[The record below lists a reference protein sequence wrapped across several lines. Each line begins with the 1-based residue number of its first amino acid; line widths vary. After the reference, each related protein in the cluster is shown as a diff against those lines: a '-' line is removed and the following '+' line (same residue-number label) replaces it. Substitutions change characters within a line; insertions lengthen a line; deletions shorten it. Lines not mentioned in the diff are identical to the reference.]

1 MLLLI
6 LLLAGTLGFSF
17 LCSILEAVILS
28 VTPTYVV
35 AESKRRPRTGRL
47 LAGYKRDAQ
56 RPLAAILALNTIAN
70 TAGAT
75 GVGAQALALFGSASV
90 GVVSAALTLLVLFLS
105 EIIPK
110 TIGATHWRALA
121 PLATRVTQ
129 WLIYGMAPFV
139 WAGGILRLLL
149 QRGQRPARLSKE
161 ELDAIAELGR
171 QAGVVRDSESRVL
184 RNVIRFG
191 SLRVREIMTPRTV
204 VVAFAEQTTV
214 REALGDDL
222 GLRFSRIPVFADNI
236 DAVTGYVLKS
246 DLLLSAARGRNEQ
259 PLAEMRRDISVVP
272 DTQPLR
278 DLFTSFLDQRAHI
291 AVLVDQYGGTAGIV
305 TMEDVVESFLGSE
318 IVDESDVEIDMQKLA
333 TRLGRRRARELG
345 MTDAPAPP
353 RGDPAPGNSAPGNRP
368 PPGATPREP
377 EGA

>member
-246 DLLLSAARGRNEQ
+246 DLQLSAARGRNEQ
-259 PLAEMRRDISVVP
+259 PLAELKRDISVVP

-305 TMEDVVESFLGSE
+305 TM
-318 IVDESDVEIDMQKLA
+318 
-333 TRLGRRRARELG
+333 
-345 MTDAPAPP
+345 
-353 RGDPAPGNSAPGNRP
+353 
-368 PPGATPREP
+368 
-377 EGA
+377 

>member
-28 VTPTYVV
+28 VTPSYVV
-35 AESKRRPRTGRL
+35 AVTKRRPRTGRL
-47 LAGYKRDAQ
+47 LAGYKRDAE

-75 GVGAQALALFGSASV
+75 GVGAQALALFGSTSV
-90 GVVSAALTLLVLFLS
+90 GLVSALLTLLVLFLS

-121 PLATRVTQ
+121 PTTTRVTQ
-129 WLIYGMAPFV
+129 WLIYGMFPFV
-139 WAGGILRLLL
+139 WAGGLLRRVV
-149 QRGQRPARLSKE
+149 QRGHRPTRVSKD
-161 ELDAIAELGR
+161 ELHAIADLGR
-171 QAGVVRDSESRVL
+171 QEGVVQDSESRVL

-214 REALGDDL
+214 QEVLGDRL
-222 GLRFSRIPVFADNI
+222 GLRFSRIPIYAGNI

-246 DLLLSAARGRNEQ
+246 DLLLSAAEGRSARQ
-259 PLAEMRRDISVVP
+259 LAELKRTISLVP

-278 DLFTSFLDQRAHI
+278 DLFTRFLDQREHI
-291 AVLVDQYGGTAGIV
+291 AVLVDQYGGMAGIV
-305 TMEDVVESFLGSE
+305 TMEDVVESLLGSE
-318 IVDESDVEIDMQKLA
+318 IVDESDVEIDMQKEA
-333 TRLGRRRARELG
+333 RRRWQRRARAMG
-345 MTDAPAPP
+345 MTDVPAPP
-353 RGDPAPGNSAPGNRP
+353 QVDP
-368 PPGATPREP
+368 PRES
-377 EGA
+377 GDA

>member
-28 VTPTYVV
+28 VTPSYVV
-35 AESKRRPRTGRL
+35 AVAKRRPRTGHL
-47 LAGYKRDAQ
+47 LARYKRDAE

-90 GVVSAALTLLVLFLS
+90 GLVSALLTLLVLFLS

-110 TIGATHWRALA
+110 TIGATHWRVLA
-121 PLATRVTQ
+121 PPATRVTQ
-129 WLIYGMAPFV
+129 WLIYVMFPFV
-139 WAGGILRLLL
+139 WAGGMLRRVV
-149 QRGQRPARLSKE
+149 QRGHRPTRVSKD
-161 ELDAIAELGR
+161 ELHAIADLGR
-171 QAGVVRDSESRVL
+171 QEGVVQDSESRVL

-214 REALGDDL
+214 QEVLGDRL
-222 GLRFSRIPVFADNI
+222 GLRFSRIPIYADNI

-246 DLLLSAARGRNEQ
+246 DLLLSAAEGRSARQ
-259 PLAEMRRDISVVP
+259 LAELKRSIGLVP

-278 DLFTSFLDQRAHI
+278 DLFTRFLDQREHI
-291 AVLVDQYGGTAGIV
+291 AVLVDQYGGMAGIV
-305 TMEDVVESFLGSE
+305 TMEDVVESLLGSE

-333 TRLGRRRARELG
+333 RRRWQRRARAMG
-345 MTDAPAPP
+345 MTDVPAPP
-353 RGDPAPGNSAPGNRP
+353 QADP
-368 PPGATPREP
+368 PREP
-377 EGA
+377 GDA

>member
-28 VTPTYVV
+28 VTPSYVV

-121 PLATRVTQ
+121 PPATRVTQ

-139 WAGGILRLLL
+139 WAGGMLRHLL
-149 QRGQRPARLSKE
+149 QRGQRPARLSE
-161 ELDAIAELGR
+161 DELDAIAELGR
-171 QAGVVRDSESRVL
+171 QEGMVRDSESRVL
-184 RNVIRFG
+184 RNVLRFG

-259 PLAEMRRDISVVP
+259 ALAELKRDISVVP

-353 RGDPAPGNSAPGNRP
+353 
-368 PPGATPREP
+368 PGAPPQAAPPRES

>member
-28 VTPTYVV
+28 VTPSYVV

-47 LAGYKRDAQ
+47 LAGYKSDAQ

-345 MTDAPAPP
+345 MTDAPAPGNPP
-353 RGDPAPGNSAPGNRP
+353 RAAP
-368 PPGATPREP
+368 PREP

>member
-28 VTPTYVV
+28 VTPSYVV
-35 AESKRRPRTGRL
+35 AVTKRRPRTGRL
-47 LAGYKRDAQ
+47 LAGYKRDAE

-75 GVGAQALALFGSASV
+75 GGGAQALALFGSTSV
-90 GVVSAALTLLVLFLS
+90 GLVSALLTLLVLFLS

-121 PLATRVTQ
+121 PPATRVTQ
-129 WLIYGMAPFV
+129 WLIYGMFPFV
-139 WAGGILRLLL
+139 WAGGLLRRVV
-149 QRGQRPARLSKE
+149 QRGHRPTRVSKD
-161 ELDAIAELGR
+161 ELHAIADLGR
-171 QAGVVRDSESRVL
+171 QEGMVQDSESRVL

-214 REALGDDL
+214 REVLGDRL
-222 GLRFSRIPVFADNI
+222 GLRFSRIPIYAGNI

-246 DLLLSAARGRNEQ
+246 DLLLSAAEGRSARQ
-259 PLAEMRRDISVVP
+259 LAELKRTIRLVP

-278 DLFTSFLDQRAHI
+278 DLFTRFLDQREHI
-291 AVLVDQYGGTAGIV
+291 AVLVDQYGGMAGIV
-305 TMEDVVESFLGSE
+305 TMEDVVESLLGSE
-318 IVDESDVEIDMQKLA
+318 IVDESDVEIDMQKA
-333 TRLGRRRARELG
+333 ARRRWQRRARAMG
-345 MTDAPAPP
+345 MTDVPAPP
-353 RGDPAPGNSAPGNRP
+353 QGDP
-368 PPGATPREP
+368 PRES
-377 EGA
+377 GDA

>member
-28 VTPTYVV
+28 VTPSYVV
-35 AESKRRPRTGRL
+35 AVSKRRPRTGLL

-75 GVGAQALALFGSASV
+75 GVGAQALTLFGSAAV
-90 GVVSAALTLLVLFLS
+90 GFVSAALTLLVLFLA

-121 PLATRVTQ
+121 PMATRVTQ

-139 WAGGILRLLL
+139 WAGGMLRRLL
-149 QRGQRPARLSKE
+149 QRGQRPTRVSKD
-161 ELDAIAELGR
+161 ELDAIADLG
-171 QAGVVRDSESRVL
+171 QQEGVVQASESRVL

-214 REALGDDL
+214 REALGERL
-222 GLRFSRIPVFADNI
+222 ELRFSRIPIFADSI

-246 DLLLSAARGRNEQ
+246 DLLLSAAQGLFER
-259 PLAEMRRDISVVP
+259 PLAELKRAISMVP

-278 DLFTSFLDQRAHI
+278 DLFTSFLDQRAQI

-305 TMEDVVESFLGSE
+305 TMEDVVESLLGSE
-318 IVDESDVEIDMQKLA
+318 IVDESDEEIDMRKLA
-333 TRLGRRRARELG
+333 SRLGQRRARELG

-353 RGDPAPGNSAPGNRP
+353 PGDPRQDPG
-368 PPGATPREP
+368 GA
-377 EGA
+377 

>member
-28 VTPTYVV
+28 VTPSYVV
-35 AESKRRPRTGRL
+35 AVAKRRPRTGRL
-47 LAGYKRDAQ
+47 LAGYKRDAE

-75 GVGAQALALFGSASV
+75 GVGAQALALFGSTSV
-90 GVVSAALTLLVLFLS
+90 GLVSALLTLLVLFLS

-110 TIGATHWRALA
+110 TIGATHWRVLA
-121 PLATRVTQ
+121 PPATRVTQ
-129 WLIYGMAPFV
+129 WLIYGMFPFV
-139 WAGGILRLLL
+139 WAGGMLRRVV
-149 QRGQRPARLSKE
+149 QRGHRPTRVSKD
-161 ELDAIAELGR
+161 ELHAIADLGR
-171 QAGVVRDSESRVL
+171 QEGMVQDSESRVL

-214 REALGDDL
+214 QDVLGDRL
-222 GLRFSRIPVFADNI
+222 GLRFSRIPIYAGNI

-246 DLLLSAARGRNEQ
+246 DLLLSAAEGRSARQ
-259 PLAEMRRDISVVP
+259 LAELKRTISLVP

-278 DLFTSFLDQRAHI
+278 DLFTRFLDQREHI
-291 AVLVDQYGGTAGIV
+291 AVLVDQYGGMAGIV
-305 TMEDVVESFLGSE
+305 TMEDVVESLLGSE

-333 TRLGRRRARELG
+333 RHRWQRRARAMG
-345 MTDAPAPP
+345 MTDVPAPP
-353 RGDPAPGNSAPGNRP
+353 PVDP
-368 PPGATPREP
+368 PREP
-377 EGA
+377 GDA